1 MEVMHKIIIL
11 ESEQFGNIRVF
22 VEEGES
28 KLWFVAID
36 ICRALDIDP
45 TATRRLDEDE
55 KIILRLTHTSPNGTF
70 EERKLACVSES
81 GLYALVLGSSKPEA
95 KTFKSWITQK
105 VSAISKSLGGGE
117 WCAMLL

>member
-22 VEEGES
+22 VEEGEPR
-28 KLWFVAID
+28 LWFVTID

-45 TATRRLDEDE
+45 TATRRLDKDE
-55 KIILRLTHTSPNGTF
+55 RVTVRLTHTSSDGTF
-70 EERKLACVSES
+70 QERKLACVSKS

-95 KTFKSWITQK
+95 KTFKSWITQE
-105 VSAISKSLGGGE
+105 VYAISTSLGGNGVQ
-117 WCAMLL
+117 CY

>member
-11 ESEQFGNIRVF
+11 ESVQFGNIRVF
-22 VEEGES
+22 IEEGEP

-45 TATRRLDEDE
+45 TATRRLDKDE
-55 KIILRLTHTSPNGTF
+55 RVTVRLTHTSSNGTF
-70 EERKLACVSES
+70 QERKLACVSES

-95 KTFKSWITQK
+95 KTFKSWITQE
-105 VSAISKSLGGGE
+105 VAAISTSLGGNGAQ
-117 WCAMLL
+117 CY